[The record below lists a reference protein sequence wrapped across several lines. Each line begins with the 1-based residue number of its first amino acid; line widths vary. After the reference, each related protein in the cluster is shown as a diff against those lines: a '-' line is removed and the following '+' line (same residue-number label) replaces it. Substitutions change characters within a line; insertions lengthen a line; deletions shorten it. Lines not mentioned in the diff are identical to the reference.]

1 MVMAE
6 PEKENLFS
14 YTPSEPLALLAA
26 GLFGVSAIVHL
37 VVMIRKRTWFY
48 MALVVGSLS
57 KSFYMITLL
66 EVLVP
71 PIINGQSQ

>member
-1 MVMAE
+1 MAE
-6 PEKENLFS
+6 PEKENLYP
-14 YTPSEPLALLAA
+14 YTPSETLTLLAA
-26 GLFGVSAIVHL
+26 ALFGVSAIVHL

-48 MALVVGSLS
+48 MALVIGSFS

-71 PIINGQSQ
+71 PITNRQSQ